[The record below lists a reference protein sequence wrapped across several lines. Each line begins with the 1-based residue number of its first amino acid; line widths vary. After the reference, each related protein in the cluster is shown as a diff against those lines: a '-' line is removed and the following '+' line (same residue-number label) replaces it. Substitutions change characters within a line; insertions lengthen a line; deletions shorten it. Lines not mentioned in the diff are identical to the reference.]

1 MAAEAA
7 LVCQFLSNDGLSGSG
22 GLLVAADEVVE
33 AQIVDIDIVR
43 DALTGE
49 ILAEIRAVGSDGLG
63 QLMQGQVGPQVEL
76 RVHAVRFQQ
85 STDLCDVHSGG
96 KNRP

>member
-1 MAAEAA
+1 
-7 LVCQFLSNDGLSGSG
+7 
-22 GLLVAADEVVE
+22 
-33 AQIVDIDIVR
+33 
-43 DALTGE
+43 
-49 ILAEIRAVGSDGLG
+49 
-63 QLMQGQVGPQVEL
+63 MQGQVGPQVEL